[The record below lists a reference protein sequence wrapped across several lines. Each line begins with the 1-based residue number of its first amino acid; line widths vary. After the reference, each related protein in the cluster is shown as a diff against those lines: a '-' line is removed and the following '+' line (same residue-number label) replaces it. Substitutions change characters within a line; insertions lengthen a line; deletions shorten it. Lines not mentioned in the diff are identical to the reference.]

1 MARAAGLEFSNES
14 AYRSL
19 LIIPVLGTISNLLLL
34 IAFIKDPLKCF
45 RNSGTCLVMNLAVS
59 DCLTCLFYFYF
70 VVHPKPFMIYRF
82 FLPLLASASFVSIM
96 SISID
101 RLLMVAYPMKYRTMM
116 KGKIILL
123 WLAAIWL
130 VSSIIPLLTNLSE
143 SSVKISLSAMIIFG
157 GIVVILSLVMYSC
170 TYYKLKIQSRN
181 IVLQNSSQSRAQ
193 VIRILKEK
201 RFLNTIIIIG
211 ILALVGVVP
220 SVMYFFII
228 NFIALELDHMASVS
242 AFILSSLLFQFN
254 FAVNPSIYF
263 LRLPNYRKTFY
274 AIYCGRRTT
283 AHS

>member
-14 AYRSL
+14 VYRSL

-34 IAFIKDPLKCF
+34 VVFIKDPLKFF
-45 RNSGTCLVMNLAVS
+45 RNSGTSLVMNLSVS
-59 DCLTCLFYFYF
+59 DCLTCLFYLYF
-70 VVHPKPFMIYRF
+70 VVHPKPFMIFRF

-101 RLLMVAYPMKYRTMM
+101 RFLMVAYPMKYRTMM

-157 GIVVILSLVMYSC
+157 GIVIILFSVMYSC

-181 IVLQNSSQSRAQ
+181 IYS
-193 VIRILKEK
+193 
-201 RFLNTIIIIG
+201 
-211 ILALVGVVP
+211 P
-220 SVMYFFII
+220 SEFKSKSCTS
-228 NFIALELDHMASVS
+228 D
-242 AFILSSLLFQFN
+242 
-254 FAVNPSIYF
+254 
-263 LRLPNYRKTFY
+263 
-274 AIYCGRRTT
+274 
-283 AHS
+283 